1 MAGQTAVGRSPSNS
15 GAYYVW
21 VAVLGLLALLGFY
34 SFTQQLTQGHQ
45 ITGLSDAAPWGLYI
59 SGFVFFVG
67 ASAGATII
75 GLMIHAFGRQDYAPL
90 GTRAILVG
98 LLSLVAAVL
107 FITVDVGSIPRMINL
122 PWIWRN
128 PTSMFMYTSLTY
140 YLFGLLLLGE
150 LYYTIKVNRGI
161 ATSGDKKRAKW
172 LAIAA
177 VPFALVVVHAP
188 HGALFAVV
196 KAREFWN
203 NPLLPP
209 HFAVV
214 ALVSGTAIMLLVALV
229 TSALNGRQLVRKE
242 TLNHMGAL
250 LAFFIALA
258 GFLDFFDWIVF
269 SYSGK
274 TVGNEAWKFLTNSHL
289 PFSAIH
295 VGGYIVAFLILL
307 FARGRGLGWLA
318 VASIVA
324 IAAVAAY
331 RYNLTT
337 LGVAVPLFGF
347 LPNEEYVPTWPE
359 LSLALGIVA
368 VVVLAYSVLVKVL
381 PVEEQA
387 SPAGRSSPT

>member
-1 MAGQTAVGRSPSNS
+1 
-15 GAYYVW
+15 
-21 VAVLGLLALLGFY
+21 
-34 SFTQQLTQGHQ
+34 
-45 ITGLSDAAPWGLYI
+45 
-59 SGFVFFVG
+59 
-67 ASAGATII
+67 
-75 GLMIHAFGRQDYAPL
+75 MIHAFGRQDYAPL

-98 LLSLVAAVL
+98 MLSLVAAVL
-107 FITVDVGSIPRMINL
+107 FITVDVGSIPRMMNL

-150 LYYTIKVNRGI
+150 LYYTIKVTRGT
-161 ATSGDKKRAKW
+161 ATNGDKKRAKW

-188 HGALFAVV
+188 HGALFAVI

-214 ALVSGTAIMLLVALV
+214 ALVSGTGIMLLLALV

-242 TLNHMGAL
+242 TLSHMGAL

-274 TVGNEAWKFLTNSHL
+274 SAGNEAWKFLTTTHL
-289 PFSAIH
+289 PLSALH
-295 VGGYIVAFLILL
+295 VGVYIVAFLILI

-318 VASIVA
+318 VASVVA
-324 IAAVAAY
+324 IVAVAAY

-337 LGVAVPLFGF
+337 LGMAVPLFGF
-347 LPNEEYVPTWPE
+347 LPSAEYVPTWSE

-368 VVVLAYSVLVKVL
+368 AVVLAYSVLVKVL
-381 PVEEQA
+381 PLEDQA
-387 SPAGRSSPT
+387 RPSGGSSARTA